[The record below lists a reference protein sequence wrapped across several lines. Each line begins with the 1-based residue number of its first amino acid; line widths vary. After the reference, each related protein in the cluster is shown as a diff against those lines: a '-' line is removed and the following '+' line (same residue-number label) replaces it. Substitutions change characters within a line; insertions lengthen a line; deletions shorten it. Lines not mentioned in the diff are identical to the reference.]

1 MQVFLYLSAE
11 VVTVSSGHHYIAQY
25 EVGSF
30 FAHGF
35 EGAVGIEA
43 LQSAA
48 LDAGIELDQIVLD
61 PGLGFAKTTEHNWTL
76 LAGLDQLASLGGP
89 LLIGASRKR
98 FLGDLLDGRTA
109 KERDDATLALTVLL
123 AERGVWAVRTH
134 TVRAQRDA
142 IAVVG
147 RLARTVE

>member
-1 MQVFLYLSAE
+1 MTCRRGVALRK
-11 VVTVSSGHHYIAQY
+11 VSQ
-25 EVGSF
+25 
-30 FAHGF
+30 
-35 EGAVGIEA
+35 
-43 LQSAA
+43 
-48 LDAGIELDQIVLD
+48 
-61 PGLGFAKTTEHNWTL
+61 
-76 LAGLDQLASLGGP
+76 DQLACLGRP